1 MTAGIAAAR
10 PAAVAINASEMPGA
24 TTARF
29 AEPFLVVLEH
39 VIDDLGDPGDFLMR
53 GDVELR
59 ERALAQLLRRGH
71 HDRWS
76 APLAERAQERDGLPP
91 HASELP
97 PLVDDERPAHD
108 RKDAEQGEHRLGDG
122 ACL

>member
-1 MTAGIAAAR
+1 MHGVEPLA
-10 PAAVAINASEMPGA
+10 
-24 TTARF
+24 

-39 VIDDLGDPGDFLMR
+39 VIDDLGDAGDFLMR

-59 ERALAQLLRRGH
+59 ERTLAQLLRRGD

-76 APLAERAQERDGLPP
+76 APLAERAQERDGLPA

-108 RKDAEQGEHRLGDG
+108 RKDAEQGEHRLGNG
-122 ACL
+122 ARL